1 MLGRGVLMAEVGIG
15 IVVPVEA
22 EEGEEVEVV
31 DLRKTY
37 RPFFAL

>member
-1 MLGRGVLMAEVGIG
+1 MAEVGIG

-22 EEGEEVEVV
+22 EEGEGVEV
-31 DLRKTY
+31 DSRKTY